1 MENCSSSPGQSDAI
15 LAFDTLYT
23 TNHLQMLKLLLPHLE
38 IEHQQQLAVFI
49 KWQEF
54 RYTLRFT
61 SHKHSSKGKCLFG
74 CQKQADP
81 EELFPI
87 LLPYCNEEEKKV
99 LSTFA
104 NLSSTMKTW
113 QDLSQYLPL
122 IQEMAGNLSGIF
134 PQGAGSDSPDNG
146 DQMMNLI
153 KTMMNPEQQ
162 SMFSMFMGGENL

>member
-1 MENCSSSPGQSDAI
+1 MENCSNPHGQSDAI

-38 IEHQQQLAVFI
+38 IEHQHHLAVFI

-61 SHKHSSKGKCLFG
+61 SSQQNRKGQCLFG
-74 CQKQADP
+74 CQKQANA
-81 EELFPI
+81 EELLPI

-99 LSTFA
+99 LSIFA
-104 NLSSTMKTW
+104 NLQTTMKTW
-113 QDLSQYLPL
+113 QELSQYLPL
-122 IQEMAGNLSGIF
+122 IQEMAGNLSGLF
-134 PQGAGSDSPDNG
+134 PQDSASNGSEG

-153 KTMMNPEQQ
+153 KTMMSPEQQ
-162 SMFSMFMGGENL
+162 SMFSMFMEGEPL